1 MNANRRPPD
10 DPIEWLSRA
19 QSNLIQARH
28 YRGRDLRSLGSEA
41 TPVFPHL
48 PKLSRATIDAGGD
61 AIVAK
66 VTVDL
71 NLRQLARAI
80 AALSEEQRQELW
92 SLLATIEEERD
103 PAAIEALRESEA
115 DVEAGRL
122 YSFEDV
128 FGSSAR

>member
-1 MNANRRPPD
+1 M
-10 DPIEWLSRA
+10 
-19 QSNLIQARH
+19 
-28 YRGRDLRSLGSEA
+28 
-41 TPVFPHL
+41 
-48 PKLSRATIDAGGD
+48 
-61 AIVAK
+61 AK

-71 NLRQLARAI
+71 NVRQLARAI

-103 PAAIEALRESEA
+103 PDAIEALRESEA